1 MGAMKNRA
9 RQIGTALAAW
19 VRRWWW
25 VLAALF
31 SVAIVLGIGI
41 VLSFDVAHQTQDLM
55 NRANDI
61 PDDQVTPKDRVDL
74 VRNAF
79 QYQADNLA
87 KLWTGIIGS
96 LTGVAAVVAGVI
108 AWRNLHVTQEGQITN
123 RFTQAIGQL
132 GAEKDGKPN
141 LEVRLGGIYALE
153 RIARDSPRDH
163 WTIMEVLTAYVRQNA
178 PRLPP
183 SFPGDPDQPTER
195 ELWIESWSPAKPR
208 VDVQAILTV
217 LGRRIVKVDDPEPG
231 RVDLHDT
238 NLQGADLT
246 GAGLAR
252 AFLLRTDLAGAT
264 LRRASL
270 EAADL
275 SGANLEG
282 ADLRSAYLELTR
294 LRSARLQGANL
305 SGARLPGADLSAAHL
320 QRAVFWRAQVGRA
333 NRSHAYVAE
342 TDFTSALGL
351 TTDQVYSA
359 HEHGEGA
366 RLPDSWPANWRDGVQ
381 PPQ

>member
-141 LEVRLGGIYALE
+141 
-153 RIARDSPRDH
+153 PRG
-163 WTIMEVLTAYVRQNA
+163 TA
-178 PRLPP
+178 
-183 SFPGDPDQPTER
+183 
-195 ELWIESWSPAKPR
+195 
-208 VDVQAILTV
+208 
-217 LGRRIVKVDDPEPG
+217 GR
-231 RVDLHDT
+231 
-238 NLQGADLT
+238 
-246 GAGLAR
+246 
-252 AFLLRTDLAGAT
+252 
-264 LRRASL
+264 
-270 EAADL
+270 
-275 SGANLEG
+275 
-282 ADLRSAYLELTR
+282 
-294 LRSARLQGANL
+294 
-305 SGARLPGADLSAAHL
+305 HL
-320 QRAVFWRAQVGRA
+320 C
-333 NRSHAYVAE
+333 
-342 TDFTSALGL
+342 
-351 TTDQVYSA
+351 
-359 HEHGEGA
+359 
-366 RLPDSWPANWRDGVQ
+366 P
-381 PPQ
+381 